1 MENTDNT
8 VDNYIENNPD
18 KDKDNNMDNNINKD
32 YDFEIE
38 NITGKIKK
46 GNFKLVGLQFP
57 EGLKGLA
64 VKIKNKQYNI
74 PNI

>member
-1 MENTDNT
+1 MENNNDN
-8 VDNYIENNPD
+8 
-18 KDKDNNMDNNINKD
+18 

-38 NITGKIKK
+38 NIIGKIKK

-74 PNI
+74 TNI